1 MLRMILLLVTACSLI
16 MWTVHKDRKKANWF
30 YVVDN
35 VSIDVCRKFADLATA
50 QEMYN
55 LCVADGHEV
64 YLKRLRG

>member
-1 MLRMILLLVTACSLI
+1 MLEMILLLAMVCGLI
-16 MWTVHKDRKKANWF
+16 IWTVHKDRKKTNWF

-35 VSIDVCRKFADLATA
+35 LSIDVCHKYDNLGMAI
-50 QEMYN
+50 EMYN

>member
-1 MLRMILLLVTACSLI
+1 MLEMILLLVTACGLI

-35 VSIDVCRKFADLATA
+35 LSIDVCRKFSDLTTA